1 MNKFYIYNSFK
12 HEALINVKVKPYAK
26 QNLIGNFV
34 IINNI
39 PYIKLA
45 IKATPEQGKANEGI
59 IHYLAKEW
67 ELSRSSIEIIKG
79 HTHSLKTIL
88 IKNINEDYL
97 NLIIN
102 AYIK

>member
-1 MNKFYIYNSFK
+1 MNKFYIYNNFK
-12 HEALINVKVKPYAK
+12 NEALINIKVKPYSK
-26 QNLIGNFV
+26 QNLINNFV

-39 PYIKLA
+39 PYIKLSITA
-45 IKATPEQGKANEGI
+45 APEQGKANEGI
-59 IHYLAKEW
+59 INYLAKEW
-67 ELSRSSIEIIKG
+67 KLSRSSIEIIKG

-102 AYIK
+102 SYIK